1 MKETEGAPE
10 KTRDFGFEE
19 VEAEEHTRR
28 VRGVFDSVAKR
39 YDLMNDLM
47 SGGIHR
53 LWKAELIRML
63 RPRAGQ
69 ALADVGGGTGDLA
82 FKFLAAGGQKV
93 VVIDINEQMIRVG
106 RDRAL
111 DRGLLDPI
119 WVTGSAEDLP
129 LADNSVDA
137 YVTAFAMR
145 NVTRQSKALEEARR
159 VLRPGGKY
167 LCLEFSRVVIEP
179 LRPLYDA
186 YSFNVL
192 PRLGR
197 MVAGDADSYRYL
209 AESIRRFPPQEKFAA
224 MIEAAGLTQV
234 DWRNLTGGIAAIH
247 SARRI

>member
-1 MKETEGAPE
+1 MVRPMSDTH
-10 KTRDFGFEE
+10 KTRDFGYEE
-19 VEAEEHTRR
+19 VDADEHTRR

-63 RPRAGQ
+63 RPRPGQ

-82 FKFLAAGGQKV
+82 VKFLQAGGKKV
-93 VVIDINEQMIRVG
+93 VVVDINEQMIRVG

-145 NVTRQSKALEEARR
+145 NVTRQQKALEEARR
-159 VLRPGGKY
+159 VLRPGGRY

-186 YSFNVL
+186 YSFNIL
-192 PRLGR
+192 PRLGQ

-209 AESIRRFPPQEKFAA
+209 AESIRRFPPQEEFAS
-224 MIEAAGLTQV
+224 MIEAAGLEQV
-234 DWRNLTGGIAAIH
+234 TWRNLSGGIAAIH

>member
-1 MKETEGAPE
+1 MSEPLN
-10 KTRDFGFEE
+10 TRDFGYEE
-19 VEAEEHTRR
+19 VAPEEHTRR
-28 VRGVFDSVAKR
+28 VRDVFDSVAKR

-63 RPRAGQ
+63 RPRPGQ
-69 ALADVGGGTGDLA
+69 SLVDVGGGTGDLA
-82 FKFLAAGGQKV
+82 FKFLEKGGEKV
-93 VVIDINEQMIRVG
+93 TVIDINEQMIRVG

-111 DRGLLDPI
+111 DRGLLAPI

-129 LADNSVDA
+129 IADNSVDA

-145 NVTRQSKALEEARR
+145 NVTRQQKALEEARR
-159 VLRPGGKY
+159 VLRPGGRY
-167 LCLEFSRVVIEP
+167 LCLEFSRVVIGL

-192 PRLGR
+192 PNLGR

-209 AESIRRFPPQEKFAA
+209 AESIRRFPPQETFAS
-224 MIEAAGLTQV
+224 MIGDAGLSQV
-234 DWRNLTGGIAAIH
+234 SWRNLSGGIAAIH

>member
-1 MKETEGAPE
+1 MSSSE

-19 VEAEEHTRR
+19 VEADEHTRR

-63 RPRAGQ
+63 RPRPNQ

-82 FKFLAAGGQKV
+82 FKFLEAGGQSV

-111 DRGLLDPI
+111 DKGLLDPV

-129 LADNSVDA
+129 LPDNSVDA

-145 NVTRQSKALEEARR
+145 NVTRQQKALEEARR

-192 PRLGR
+192 PRLGQ
-197 MVAGDADSYRYL
+197 MVAGDANSYRYL
-209 AESIRRFPPQEKFAA
+209 AESIRRFPPQETFAG
-224 MIEAAGLTQV
+224 MIEQAGLSQV
-234 DWRNLTGGIAAIH
+234 TWRNLTGGIAAIH

>member
-1 MKETEGAPE
+1 MNKTTGETQ

-19 VEAEEHTRR
+19 VEADEHTRR
-28 VRGVFDSVAKR
+28 VRNVFDSVAKR

-63 RPRAGQ
+63 RPRPGQ

-82 FKFLAAGGQKV
+82 FKFLQAGGKKV

-111 DRGLLDPI
+111 DRGQLDPI

-145 NVTRQSKALEEARR
+145 NVTRQHKALEEARR
-159 VLRPGGKY
+159 VLRPGGRY

-186 YSFNVL
+186 YSFNIL
-192 PRLGR
+192 PRLGQ
-197 MVAGDADSYRYL
+197 MVAGDAESYRYL
-209 AESIRRFPPQEKFAA
+209 AESIRRFPPQEEFTS
-224 MIEAAGLTQV
+224 MIETAGLSQV
-234 DWRNLTGGIAAIH
+234 TWRNLTGGIAAIH

>member
-1 MKETEGAPE
+1 MVRPMTEAP
-10 KTRDFGFEE
+10 KTRDFGYEE
-19 VEAEEHTRR
+19 VAAEEHTRR
-28 VRGVFDSVAKR
+28 VKDVFDSVAKR

-69 ALADVGGGTGDLA
+69 VLADVGGGTGDLA
-82 FKFLAAGGQKV
+82 FRFLAAGGRTV
-93 VVIDINEQMIRVG
+93 TVIDINEQMIRVG

-111 DRGLLDPI
+111 DKGLLDPV

-129 LADNSVDA
+129 LPDNSIDA

-145 NVTRQSKALEEARR
+145 NVTRRDKALKEARR
-159 VLRPGGKY
+159 VLRPGGRY

-186 YSFNVL
+186 YSFSVL
-192 PRLGR
+192 PNLGR

-209 AESIRRFPPQEKFAA
+209 AESIRRFPPQPDYAA
-224 MIEAAGLTQV
+224 EIADAGLDQV
-234 DWRNLTGGIAAIH
+234 SWRNLSGGIAAIH

>member
-1 MKETEGAPE
+1 MVRPMSETQ
-10 KTRDFGFEE
+10 KTRDFGYEE

-28 VRGVFDSVAKR
+28 VRDVFDSVAKR

-53 LWKAELIRML
+53 LWKSELIRML
-63 RPRAGQ
+63 HPRSVRS
-69 ALADVGGGTGDLA
+69 LVDVGGGTGDLA
-82 FKFLAAGGQKV
+82 FKFLEAGGRNV
-93 VVIDINEQMIRVG
+93 TVIDINEQMIRVG

-111 DRGLLDPI
+111 DRGLLDPV

-129 LADNSVDA
+129 LPDNSVDG

-145 NVTRQSKALEEARR
+145 NVTRQQKALEEARR
-159 VLRPGGKY
+159 VLRPGGRY

-192 PRLGR
+192 PRLGQ
-197 MVAGDADSYRYL
+197 MVAGDAASYRYL
-209 AESIRRFPPQEKFAA
+209 AESIRKFPPQEDFAA
-224 MIEAAGLTQV
+224 MIEAAGLSEV
-234 DWRNLTGGIAAIH
+234 RWRNLTGGIAAIH